1 MRLLTLVSASVE
13 EHASWLTT
21 RACDNINNTCRGIY
35 SVSLAYRY
43 PLNTRK
49 QQVSSPCLKEKLVA
63 KKKQSRRKESNS
75 VIRREP
81 CVNGIWEYEN
91 FNFKRHK
98 RKEDKQR
105 KTTSY
110 LEEKLVGEKKI
121 AWKEWKSA
129 IVKKPYVNGL
139 VNMRTLILDVTNEKE
154 INK

>member
-1 MRLLTLVSASVE
+1 
-13 EHASWLTT
+13 
-21 RACDNINNTCRGIY
+21 
-35 SVSLAYRY
+35 
-43 PLNTRK
+43 
-49 QQVSSPCLKEKLVA
+49 
-63 KKKQSRRKESNS
+63 

-81 CVNGIWEYEN
+81 CVNGQWIYEN

-110 LEEKLVGEKKI
+110 LEEKLVREKNI

-139 VNMRTLILDVTNEKE
+139 VNMRTLILDVTNETE

>member
-1 MRLLTLVSASVE
+1 MLT
-13 EHASWLTT
+13 
-21 RACDNINNTCRGIY
+21 GG
-35 SVSLAYRY
+35 
-43 PLNTRK
+43 
-49 QQVSSPCLKEKLVA
+49 Q
-63 KKKQSRRKESNS
+63 
-75 VIRREP
+75 
-81 CVNGIWEYEN
+81 WEYEN
-91 FNFKRHK
+91 FTFKRHK